1 MAFRTWVKLLLATLG
16 VAALAGASQLGLAY
30 GLGIV
35 RLTRVLDVA
44 TRDQWT
50 AQLAWVAWFA
60 MVAAAVG
67 ASAGALL
74 LQRWQPAPQSTPD
87 PADTDSGA
95 WPTSISAAR
104 PSEPRAPS
112 AGTTIALAVAA
123 GIGAAVVVPLTMQ
136 PARTA
141 QVAGVDP
148 VVVIGI
154 CASLGAILGIFA
166 ACAAVAQS
174 VVRWNLATVG
184 VAVWVLA
191 IVSVSQSLASND
203 PPVRLGVFDAGFL
216 SSAATQRT
224 ALLTMP
230 AIALLA
236 GAALGWQARRQERST
251 LTIAL
256 AGLAG
261 PALLTLAYL
270 IAGPGSGDDRYQ
282 IVPYWAAMTATGA
295 GVLGSVLAAVL
306 RRGPGPSG
314 AGTGGD
320 DDGDGD
326 EPTADLPQ
334 LPKRRRTKSQIAAA
348 NAAPGTPPAP
358 PANAP
363 PTSATFG
370 SAEPGAT
377 ASGRAGSPGDGP
389 TAGMPRPADTG
400 VFDSPTGQIRPAP
413 SGRGP
418 RAAPWSP
425 TASAASGPLAPPG
438 GVDAFAARSSE
449 SAARH
454 SDRPGS
460 GNPGGGAHGEYAGQE
475 PTASRS
481 APGRAQ
487 HAAPEQAHGFAPP
500 VGYPATSQT
509 RAGFSATS
517 QTHAGYPAT
526 SQTHAG
532 FAATSQTRAGFA
544 ATGQASVGFPATG
557 QASVGF
563 SANDQTSVGFSA
575 NEPADV
581 FGGTVPPPP
590 RGGALSRGLR
600 SLGRARPIGTASV
613 DLPLSPAQSRAST
626 FAPTNLET
634 GAHAAQ
640 AQPANGAH
648 SSEPAPK
655 GRRRSRREPLVSEP
669 PTVST
674 PLLLPPTHSTAQDG
688 RFGSS
693 APVSRPDTQLDE
705 MTESTGRHGAP
716 ADEVEDRGGRRFGLK
731 KRKDNNDYVD
741 WVSGLGND

>member
-60 MVAAAVG
+60 MVAAVVG

-74 LQRWQPAPQSTPD
+74 LQRWQPAPPAGPP
-87 PADTDSGA
+87 PADTDSVA

-123 GIGAAVVVPLTMQ
+123 AIGAAVIVPLTMQ

-141 QVAGVDP
+141 HVAGVDP

-154 CASLGAILGIFA
+154 CASLGAIIGLFA

-191 IVSVSQSLASND
+191 IVSVSQSLGSDD

-216 SSAATQRT
+216 SSATTQRT
-224 ALLTMP
+224 ALFTMP

-236 GAALGWQARRQERST
+236 GGALGWQARRRERST

-306 RRGPGPSG
+306 RRGPGPDPT
-314 AGTGGD
+314 GTDGGGD
-320 DDGDGD
+320 GGGDGD

-334 LPKRRRTKSQIAAA
+334 LPKRPRTKSQIAAA
-348 NAAPGTPPAP
+348 NAGPET
-358 PANAP
+358 
-363 PTSATFG
+363 ATFG
-370 SAEPGAT
+370 AVEPGAT
-377 ASGRAGSPGDGP
+377 ASDNPPAVL
-389 TAGMPRPADTG
+389 PRPADTG

-438 GVDAFAARSSE
+438 GVDAFAARSGE
-449 SAARH
+449 PAARH
-454 SDRPGS
+454 SDRPAP
-460 GNPGGGAHGEYAGQE
+460 GNPGGGAHGQYASQE
-475 PTASRS
+475 PTAFDGFTHGTSRPPRS

-487 HAAPEQAHGFAPP
+487 HAAPEQAAVQHGFAPP
-500 VGYPATSQT
+500 
-509 RAGFSATS
+509 
-517 QTHAGYPAT
+517 AGYPAT
-526 SQTHAG
+526 GH
-532 FAATSQTRAGFA
+532 
-544 ATGQASVGFPATG
+544 ASVGFAASG
-557 QASVGF
+557 QAGAGF
-563 SANDQTSVGFSA
+563 SANDQTSIGFSA

-581 FGGTVPPPP
+581 FGGAVPPPP

-626 FAPTNLET
+626 FAPGGLDA
-634 GAHAAQ
+634 GARAAAQ
-640 AQPANGAH
+640 AQPTTGAH
-648 SSEPAPK
+648 ASEPAPK
-655 GRRRSRREPLVSEP
+655 GRRRSRREPPPAEP

-674 PLLLPPTHSTAQDG
+674 PLMQSPQEA

-693 APVSRPDTQLDE
+693 APVSQADVPLDE
-705 MTESTGRHGAP
+705 MAESTGRHGAP
-716 ADEVEDRGGRRFGLK
+716 VDESQEPGGRRFGLK